1 LNLALFDLDNTLLRG
16 DSDYNWSKFLIKH
29 GLLDSKEH
37 EKQNEIFYQD
47 YKDGCLDIYKF
58 CEFQFRPF
66 TLIKRDQLNQLREQY
81 VAEVIKPLVTK
92 KSLNLVKSHQKN
104 NDLCIIITATN
115 SFITKP
121 IASLF
126 DVDILIGTDPE
137 EVDGNFTG
145 HVSGTPSFQEGKITR
160 LKAWLQ
166 EHQYSFDSFKQTYFY
181 SDSQNDLP
189 LLNSVSNPICVN
201 PDTILE
207 SKAKEN
213 NWPIISLDD

>member
-1 LNLALFDLDNTLLRG
+1 MNLALFDLDNTLLRG
-16 DSDYNWSKFLIKH
+16 DSDYNWSKFLIKN
-29 GLLDSKEH
+29 GLLDKEEH

-66 TLIKRDQLNQLREQY
+66 TSIKRAQLNRLREQY

-92 KSLNLVKSHQKN
+92 KSLSLVKSHQKN

-115 SFITKP
+115 SYITKP

-137 EVDGNFTG
+137 EIDGNFTG
-145 HVSGTPSFQEGKITR
+145 HVSGIPSFQDGKITR
-160 LKAWLQ
+160 LKAWLDD
-166 EHQYSFDSFKQTYFY
+166 HKYLFDSFKHTYFY

-189 LLNSVSNPICVN
+189 LLNSVSNPVCVD
-201 PDTILE
+201 PDPILE

-213 NWPIISLDD
+213 GWPIISLND

>member
-1 LNLALFDLDNTLLRG
+1 M
-16 DSDYNWSKFLIKH
+16 
-29 GLLDSKEH
+29 
-37 EKQNEIFYQD
+37 
-47 YKDGCLDIYKF
+47 
-58 CEFQFRPF
+58 
-66 TLIKRDQLNQLREQY
+66 IKRDQLNQLREQY
-81 VAEVIKPLVTK
+81 VDEVITPLVTK
-92 KSLNLVKSHQKN
+92 KSQNLVKSHQKD

-126 DVDILIGTDPE
+126 DIDILIGTDPE

-145 HVSGTPSFQEGKITR
+145 YVSGIPSFQEGKITR

-189 LLNSVSNPICVN
+189 LLNSVSNPVCVN
-201 PDTILE
+201 PDPILE
-207 SKAKEN
+207 SKAKES

>member
-1 LNLALFDLDNTLLRG
+1 MNLALFDLDNTLLRG

-92 KSLNLVKSHQKN
+92 KSLDLVKSHQKN

-126 DVDILIGTDPE
+126 DVDILIALIQKKLT
-137 EVDGNFTG
+137 VILLVMYLVLL
-145 HVSGTPSFQEGKITR
+145 H
-160 LKAWLQ
+160 
-166 EHQYSFDSFKQTYFY
+166 FKREK
-181 SDSQNDLP
+181 
-189 LLNSVSNPICVN
+189 LL
-201 PDTILE
+201 D
-207 SKAKEN
+207 
-213 NWPIISLDD
+213 